1 MKKTKTVI
9 IARTLILLA
18 VMLFLFAIITQSALS
33 NIYITGVLYLL
44 AIISFAIGAILAFIA
59 SSKDKE
65 FQKTRDLV
73 QKDERLKEI
82 TMRSKAKAFD
92 VMTYVLVL
100 GTTYLYVDK
109 ITNTKTMIVLGLINL
124 VLFGSQLYYFCRYSK
139 EM

>member
-18 VMLFLFAIITQSALS
+18 VMLFLFTIITQSALS

-59 SSKDKE
+59 SLKDKE

-73 QKDERLKEI
+73 KKDERLKEI
-82 TMRSKAKAFD
+82 TLRSKAKAFD

-100 GTTYLYVDK
+100 GTTYLYMDK
-109 ITNTKTMIVLGLINL
+109 IINTKTMIVLGLINL

>member
-9 IARTLILLA
+9 IARIFILLA
-18 VMLFLFAIITQSALS
+18 VMLFLFAIITPNALS

-92 VMTYVLVL
+92 VMTYILAL
-100 GTTYLYVDK
+100 STGYLCLSK
-109 ITNTKTMIVLGLINL
+109 IIDTRAMIVLGLINL

>member
-65 FQKTRDLV
+65 FQKTRDIV
-73 QKDERLKEI
+73 KKDERLKDI